1 MSHRVTGTRVGAQC
15 KLQPPALGPRSQ
27 GPPANGQQREDSWAT
42 LNQQGAATAT
52 CQCQPQ
58 APGCLPHPTPG
69 PMAQTLEGPPLSPTG
84 TAADCQAP
92 QGRLTLAHTGQHW
105 RPPTLT
111 SELRRRVLPSS
122 PLRTPESTACHGVP
136 GWPPACRGPSPQPA
150 DPTQHSTHSALTVY
164 FSQRPPGGTLRG
176 GPVQSPAAGFHRRSG
191 PSRLGRSMSV
201 SQSGAATR
209 SSAPRLP
216 EAAWAL
222 GQAVGL
228 AWVPGTPVHKSW
240 GWPTPEPRCRPRPPG
255 LP

>member
-1 MSHRVTGTRVGAQC
+1 MGAQC

-52 CQCQPQ
+52 CQCHPQ

-84 TAADCQAP
+84 TAADCRRRRAASPWPTRASIGDHRRSHGRSAGGCCPAP
-92 QGRLTLAHTGQHW
+92 HCALRRALHAMGPGMAPCMPRTQPTACRPHTALHTQRLNCVFFSAATGGHIAW
-105 RPPTLT
+105 RPG
-111 SELRRRVLPSS
+111 
-122 PLRTPESTACHGVP
+122 PESG
-136 GWPPACRGPSPQPA
+136 R
-150 DPTQHSTHSALTVY
+150 
-164 FSQRPPGGTLRG
+164 R
-176 GPVQSPAAGFHRRSG
+176 FHRRGG

-216 EAAWAL
+216 EAAWVL